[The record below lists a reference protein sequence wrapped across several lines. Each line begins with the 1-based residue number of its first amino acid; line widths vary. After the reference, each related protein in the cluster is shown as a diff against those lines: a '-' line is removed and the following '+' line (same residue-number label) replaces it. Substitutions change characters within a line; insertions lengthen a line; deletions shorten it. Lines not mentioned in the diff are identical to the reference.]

1 MVDLGSTGSIVDKKK
16 KKRLD
21 IYTRR
26 LCGLNAVFQT
36 QTSCSTT
43 WVQQQ
48 DENNYHE
55 WVFHI
60 CGCAGVL
67 PMSYTYFTKTLVVT
81 VGFQKFHI
89 EKLISTA
96 HTRAS
101 SVWILIFFL
110 LPFFVSF
117 VSADSMCVSPWRF
130 LRVYF
135 FFSLV
140 SGLAKLVKISQLQD
154 PNRIQRQP
162 YYRKYFDIYSL
173 LFV

>member
-101 SVWILIFFL
+101 SVWILIFF
-110 LPFFVSF
+110 SF
-117 VSADSMCVSPWRF
+117 VFHV
-130 LRVYF
+130 LRVCWF
-135 FFSLV
+135 DVRFT
-140 SGLAKLVKISQLQD
+140 VKISTC
-154 PNRIQRQP
+154 
-162 YYRKYFDIYSL
+162 L
-173 LFV
+173 LFLFSCLWPRETGQNITAAGSKQNPASTLL